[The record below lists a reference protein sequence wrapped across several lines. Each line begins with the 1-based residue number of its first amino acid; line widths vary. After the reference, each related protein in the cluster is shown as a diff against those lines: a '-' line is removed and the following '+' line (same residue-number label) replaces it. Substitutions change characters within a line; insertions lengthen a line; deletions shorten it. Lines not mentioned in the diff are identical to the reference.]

1 MIPFAR
7 TGLPKIS
14 PSILIEADWTAINKV
29 DTINVYVYI
38 NSLIVDTCSIIVKKD
53 RIIFL

>member
-7 TGLPKIS
+7 TGLPKTS

-53 RIIFL
+53 RINFL